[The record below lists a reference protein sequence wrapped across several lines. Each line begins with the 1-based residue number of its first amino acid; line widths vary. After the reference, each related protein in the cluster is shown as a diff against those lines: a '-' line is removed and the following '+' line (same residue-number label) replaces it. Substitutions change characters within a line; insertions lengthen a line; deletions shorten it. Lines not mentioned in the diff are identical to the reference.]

1 MEIDLSK
8 IEIGAECMQPAL
20 SVDNIA
26 NTADS
31 ISIDQVDGGY
41 VVKVGCRVFVV
52 GNKEELI
59 GVLKGIVV
67 ENRFF

>member
-8 IEIGAECMQPAL
+8 IECMQPAL

-31 ISIDQVDGGY
+31 ISID
-41 VVKVGCRVFVV
+41 
-52 GNKEELI
+52 
-59 GVLKGIVV
+59 
-67 ENRFF
+67 